1 MWFFIIRN
9 NYILDHA
16 HGNKHANLRV
26 DVNMHIEEISIKI
39 QYLLE
44 N

>member
-1 MWFFIIRN
+1 MWFSIIRN

-16 HGNKHANLRV
+16 HGKKHASLRV